1 MVVALWRRG
10 NRCRA
15 AMDVQTLRR
24 RAFCVLRYRLVI
36 RRHLLGDGTLRLAIR
51 QRRQRRHRR
60 TGGAGRDRRL
70 GLFVAAAEADI
81 GEPLQERELGLLR
94 VLFLGLAAGLP
105 DFGLRR
111 HREILE
117 FRHPRR
123 AGRRTFGRLRD
134 EGLGCRRLFR
144 LDAGGFVMIREQ
156 GRLLRDRAD
165 RDVAIGR
172 RLDRSLLRRLDGRGD
187 RSERC
192 TLNIAG
198 RAVRRRG
205 DRGLPGGRSN
215 GLCRGRRLELLGA
228 FGQARIVG
236 AQAGGQFGQTVVG
249 RRRGGGSGSGRDRRG
264 GGGIARDL
272 RLLDAGGNDGDADD
286 AVERFVEGGAD
297 DDVGIL
303 VDFLANPGGG
313 LVDFEQGQVL
323 AAGDRDQQAAG
334 ALHR

>member
-1 MVVALWRRG
+1 MVVALWRLG

-24 RAFCVLRYRLVI
+24 RTLCVLRYRILI
-36 RRHLLGDGTLRLAIR
+36 RHLLGDGTLRLAIG

-60 TGGAGRDRRL
+60 PGGAGRDRGL
-70 GLFVAAAEADI
+70 GLFVATAEADI
-81 GEPLQERELGLLR
+81 GEPLQQRQLGLLR
-94 VLFLGLAAGLP
+94 MLFLWLAAGLP

-117 FRHPRR
+117 FRHPGR

-134 EGLGCRRLFR
+134 EGFGCRRLLG
-144 LDAGGFVMIREQ
+144 LDAGGLVMIREQ

-172 RLDRSLLRRLDGRGD
+172 RLDRRLLRRL
-187 RSERC
+187 
-192 TLNIAG
+192 N
-198 RAVRRRG
+198 RRG
-205 DRGLPGGRSN
+205 DRGERRTLDIAGRTLRRRGGRGLRGSRSN
-215 GLCRGRRLELLGA
+215 LRRRLELLGA
-228 FGQARIVG
+228 FGQPRIVG
-236 AQAGGQFGQTVVG
+236 AKASGQFGQTVVG
-249 RRRGGGSGSGRDRRG
+249 RRRGGGGSGRDRRG

-297 DDVGIL
+297 DDVGVL
-303 VDFLANPGGG
+303 VHFLANPGGG
-313 LVDFEQGQVL
+313 FVDFEQREIL